1 MNERRTWTADE
12 DALLR
17 SRYDGTS
24 ASKDAL
30 AATLGRTRFSVTGR
44 ISVLHLAKVSHRD
57 WTAEELDWLH
67 DHWGV
72 LPDETICEHLGRTK
86 AACILAVR
94 RHLHIRRKMSFYSA
108 YELMRILGLKESKTI
123 TRTWL
128 RKGFIKGQHSHVPCG
143 NNRMWFFTE
152 ANVED
157 CLRRRPWLV
166 DLERLEDH
174 NHFCSIVRAEYERDP
189 WYTVEQAAPL
199 LGVRSANAVHRC
211 ITGGLLKAEKKP
223 GGPWQGVW
231 IIRKSAIDA
240 MLADDVRPG
249 LKKQRMVAT
258 RKENNYDKGVASLAA
273 RLWVMRCPRCRQ
285 TVRILSGV
293 RATNAQVGSWFLA
306 TYAGE
311 CNHGAETM
319 MKEVEWLK
327 IEKAPNE
334 ITKSSLSPTV
344 KAA

>member
-1 MNERRTWTADE
+1 MNKTHKWTAADDE
-12 DALLR
+12 LLR
-17 SRYDGTS
+17 SQYDGTP

-30 AATLGRTRFSVTGR
+30 SARLGVTRTAVGDR
-44 ISVLHLAKVSHRD
+44 IAVLHLAKRSHRY
-57 WTAEELDWLH
+57 WTAEDLDWLH

-72 LPDETICEHLGRTK
+72 LPDATVFAHLNRTK
-86 AACILAVR
+86 AACLLAVKR
-94 RHLHIRRKMSFYSA
+94 YLHIRRKMNFYTGH
-108 YELMRILGLKESKTI
+108 ELKRILGLSDAKII

-128 RKGFIKGQHSHVPCG
+128 RKGFIKGQHSHVACG

-152 ANVED
+152 ANVDD

-166 DLERLEDH
+166 ELERLEDH

-189 WYTVEQAAPL
+189 WYTVQEAAPL
-199 LGVRSANAVHRC
+199 LGVRSDKAVHRC
-211 ITGGLLKAEKKP
+211 ITGGVLKAEKKP

-249 LKKQRMVAT
+249 LKKQRMVST
-258 RKENNYDKGVASLAA
+258 RRENNYDKGLAA
-273 RLWVMRCPRCRQ
+273 LVARMWFMRCPRCRQ
-285 TVRILSGV
+285 TVRVLSAV

-319 MKEVEWLK
+319 MKEVEWLENK
-327 IEKAPNE
+327 NAQS
-334 ITKSSLSPTV
+334 TSLPTV